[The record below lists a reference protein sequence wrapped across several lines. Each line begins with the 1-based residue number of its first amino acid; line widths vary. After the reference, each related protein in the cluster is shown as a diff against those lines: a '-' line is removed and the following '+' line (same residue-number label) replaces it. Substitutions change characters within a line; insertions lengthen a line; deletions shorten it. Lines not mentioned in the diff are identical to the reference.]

1 MKLVPDTENILA
13 ENVIIQRIPS
23 LTYRV
28 QQEKEIVSGTV
39 EELEAMKQAV
49 FKILFTE
56 RYRYEIYNWEYGIE
70 LSDLFGRAKSYVIPE
85 IKKRIEEAL
94 LADDRIKAVTDFEFG
109 GEKESLEVK
118 FRVHTIFGVLD
129 IQRQVDI

>member
-109 GEKESLEVK
+109 GEKGSLEVK

-129 IQRQVDI
+129 ILRQVDI

>member
-85 IKKRIEEAL
+85 IKKELKRHYWQMIEL
-94 LADDRIKAVTDFEFG
+94 RL
-109 GEKESLEVK
+109 
-118 FRVHTIFGVLD
+118 
-129 IQRQVDI
+129 

>member
-1 MKLVPDTENILA
+1 MKLIPETQMTMNDNVVIQTVPT
-13 ENVIIQRIPS
+13 

-28 QQEKEIVSGTV
+28 QREKEIVSGTL

-56 RYRYEIYNWEYGIE
+56 RYQYEIYNWEYGME
-70 LSDLFGRAKSYVIPE
+70 LNDLFGRAKSYVIPE

-94 LADDRIKAVTDFEFG
+94 LADDRIKAVTDFKFG
-109 GEKESLEVK
+109 GGKGNLEVLRCG
-118 FRVHTIFGVLD
+118 FIFIKL
-129 IQRQVDI
+129 

>member
-1 MKLVPDTENILA
+1 MKLIPDTESKLT
-13 ENVIIQRIPS
+13 ENVVIQRIPS

-39 EELEAMKQAV
+39 EDLEAMKQAV

-56 RYRYEIYNWEYGIE
+56 RYQYEIYNWEYGME

-85 IKKRIEEAL
+85 LKKRIEEAL
-94 LADDRIKAVTDFEFG
+94 LADDRIKAVTDFTFG
-109 GEKESLEVK
+109 GEKGSLEVN

-129 IQRQVDI
+129 VQRQVDI

>member
-94 LADDRIKAVTDFEFG
+94 LADDRIKAVTDFKFG

>member
-1 MKLVPDTENILA
+1 MKLIPETQMTMNDNVVIQTVPT
-13 ENVIIQRIPS
+13 

-28 QQEKEIVSGTV
+28 QRENEIVSGTL

-56 RYRYEIYNWEYGIE
+56 RYQYEIYNWEYGME
-70 LSDLFGRAKSYVIPE
+70 LNDLFGRAKSYVIPE

-94 LADDRIKAVTDFEFG
+94 LADDRIKAVTDFKFG
-109 GEKESLEVK
+109 GGKGNLEVK
-118 FRVHTIFGVLD
+118 FKVHTIFGTLE
-129 IQRQVDI
+129 IERQVDI

>member
-1 MKLVPDTENILA
+1 MKLTPQTKIEMNNAI
-13 ENVIIQRIPS
+13 VIQTIPT

-49 FKILFTE
+49 YKILFTE
-56 RYRYEIYNWEYGIE
+56 RYQYEIYNWEYGME
-70 LSDLFGRAKSYVIPE
+70 LSNLFGRAKSYVIPE

-109 GEKESLEVK
+109 GGKNDLEVK
-118 FRVHTIFGVLD
+118 FKVHTIFGTLD
-129 IQRQVDI
+129 IERQVDI